1 MKTEKCIFLLRIL
14 CRVHLWLIQWTL
26 RLGQFFVNL
35 FRNCL
40 QEDSEL
46 IVKLRSCFDMLND
59 ENIFFHWPN
68 CSFYLKA
75 KGISGGSVVKNP
87 PDNEEDTGLILGW
100 EDPLMKEMAIHYSII
115 VWKIL
120 WTVELGRLQFMGSL
134 NIWTQIGEP
143 KLVTKQQQRRA
154 FLPWTQNVFLRQN

>member
-87 PDNEEDTGLILGW
+87 PDNEEDTGLIPG
-100 EDPLMKEMAIHYSII
+100 
-115 VWKIL
+115 
-120 WTVELGRLQFMGSL
+120 LGRYPDEGNGNSLQYYCMGNLMDS
-134 NIWTQIGEP
+134 WAWQATVHG
-143 KLVTKQQQRRA
+143 VTKHLDTNRGAQISD
-154 FLPWTQNVFLRQN
+154 